1 MNSDHVQA
9 GEVQAGEVQAG
20 ELGAGPAADPSAG
33 APLAQA
39 LGAGSARAGAE
50 HWWHERMSSVAL
62 LMLFVWLIV
71 SLLRLPA
78 LDHRGVTEWLRDPLA
93 AVPMLLLVAATF
105 WHLKMGLQ
113 VIIEDYVHDSGNR
126 FLATLLLTFASVG
139 GAAFAIFALLKI
151 AFAATGIP
159 R

>member
-1 MNSDHVQA
+1 MSVDTTRT
-9 GEVQAGEVQAG
+9 GEP
-20 ELGAGPAADPSAG
+20 GASPATDPAALET
-33 APLAQA
+33 PLARA
-39 LGAGSARAGAE
+39 RGLGSAREGAE
-50 HWWHERMSSVAL
+50 HWWHERLSSVAL
-62 LMLFVWLIV
+62 LLLFVWLIV

-113 VIIEDYVHDSGNR
+113 VIVEDYVHDEGNR
-126 FLATLLLTFASVG
+126 FLAILLLTFAAFA
-139 GAAFAIFALLKI
+139 GAAFALFAVLRI
-151 AFAATGIP
+151 AFAATGLP

>member
-1 MNSDHVQA
+1 MSVETVQA
-9 GEVQAGEVQAG
+9 GEPGSSPATDPATSTP
-20 ELGAGPAADPSAG
+20 LGRVRGT
-33 APLAQA
+33 
-39 LGAGSARAGAE
+39 GSAREGAE
-50 HWWHERMSSVAL
+50 HWWHERLSSVAL

-78 LDHRGVTEWLRDPLA
+78 LDYRGVTEWLRDPLA

-113 VIIEDYVHDSGNR
+113 VIVEDYVHDEGNR
-126 FLATLLLTFASVG
+126 FLAILLVGFAATG
-139 GAAFAIFALLKI
+139 GAAFALFAILKI
-151 AFAATGIP
+151 AFTAAIP